1 MENYTV
7 EQMISLS
14 WVMLNEEWQ
23 ERGPTKHFLH
33 EFIEEFSLVQQLQI
47 KDVLIVLAI
56 AVLFTIHRFFTTI
69 FFIKVCFLSYI
80 PVFVISLRKC
90 SNNNC
95 GKFIFQKK
103 KKKRCCT
110 AKICCGLPCF
120 HYE

>member
-14 WVMLNEEWQ
+14 WVMLKEEWQ

-33 EFIEEFSLVQQLQI
+33 EFLEEFSLVQQLQI

-69 FFIKVCFLSYI
+69 FFIKVCFFKLYSRGCDI
-80 PVFVISLRKC
+80 PKKMFQITILESL
-90 SNNNC
+90 
-95 GKFIFQKK
+95 FFKK
-103 KKKRCCT
+103 KLLDIAR
-110 AKICCGLPCF
+110 
-120 HYE
+120 

>member
-14 WVMLNEEWQ
+14 WVMLKEEWQ

-69 FFIKVCFLSYI
+69 FLIKVCFLRYI
-80 PVFVISLRKC
+80 PVVLISQRKC
-90 SNNNC
+90 L
-95 GKFIFQKK
+95 K
-103 KKKRCCT
+103 
-110 AKICCGLPCF
+110 
-120 HYE
+120 